1 MKLGPL
7 DITETKPA
15 GIDHRANTVFYA
27 PDKHSIK
34 CDKMGTKNPPKVI
47 IFFEGWGWLLL
58 YIHVTFIKCLLLS
71 SGRSFFTLIHG
82 QM

>member
-1 MKLGPL
+1 MKLGHR
-7 DITETKPA
+7 DITETNPA

-34 CDKMGTKNPPKVI
+34 CYKMETKKTPKVI
-47 IFFEGWGWLLL
+47 IFFEGWGWLL
-58 YIHVTFIKCLLLS
+58 YIHVTFIKCLLFS